1 MRWAWILAVVLI
13 LIGLAPVIGIACAQM
28 LSALADCPLNTAF
41 PQPCVVFGA
50 DIGGTLTTL
59 NSLNWLMFLT
69 APAALAGF
77 ALAIALALAALLR
90 RARDR

>member
-13 LIGLAPVIGIACAQM
+13 LIGLAPVIGIGVAQIVA
-28 LSALADCPLNTAF
+28 SLAHCPLNTAF
-41 PQPCVVFGA
+41 PQPCVILGV
-50 DIGGTLTTL
+50 DLGGPLTTL
-59 NSLNWLMFLT
+59 NGLNWLMFLT